1 MPKDGWLGLTT
12 TMMTMMT
19 TETSCPQQQRTWLNR
34 LCEQDQLTTTP
45 ASATGPA
52 IPISSAPER
61 HITAITTIAESVRQ
75 RRFRVTLLLGRRRS

>member
-34 LCEQDQLTTTP
+34 LCEQDQ
-45 ASATGPA
+45 
-52 IPISSAPER
+52 
-61 HITAITTIAESVRQ
+61 
-75 RRFRVTLLLGRRRS
+75 